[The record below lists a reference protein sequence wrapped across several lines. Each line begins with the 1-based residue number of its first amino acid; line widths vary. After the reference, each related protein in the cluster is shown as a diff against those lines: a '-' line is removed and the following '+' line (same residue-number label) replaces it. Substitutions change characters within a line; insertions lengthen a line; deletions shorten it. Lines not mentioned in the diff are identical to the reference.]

1 MYDLCPEPSLINT
14 DWAQAR
20 MLKDVD
26 VDSLVKKDFDGA
38 TILGS
43 KYVPPSV
50 PGYEGVVEEGLKI
63 YNGSCHCGAVSYTVK
78 SKPLEE
84 MEIISCNC
92 SLCSRVRHNQAICQ
106 SLLTEAAEKR
116 FIHLPP
122 FHGRSGSWHRES
134 DRVLLRLIHAQLL

>member
-26 VDSLVKKDFDGA
+26 VDSLVKKDFDGG

-92 SLCSRVRHNQAICQ
+92 SLCSRVRHNPSYLSITPNRSCREAIY
-106 SLLTEAAEKR
+106 SSTPFPRTFR
-116 FIHLPP
+116 FMAPRI
-122 FHGRSGSWHRES
+122 
-134 DRVLLRLIHAQLL
+134 